1 MARWLSPSHTKGV
14 KILAAA
20 GAGAV
25 LIAAV
30 REFGAV
36 DSLWVTVA
44 IGVGGMLLAFGLKK
58 WRSSHFLVIPVLVAI
73 ALFFEVLL

>member
-1 MARWLSPSHTKGV
+1 MARWLSPSHTKWV
-14 KILAAA
+14 KTLAAV

-36 DSLWVTVA
+36 DSLWVTMA
-44 IGVGGMLLAFGLKK
+44 IALGGMLLAFGLKK
-58 WRSSHFLVIPVLVAI
+58 WRASHFFVMPILVTI
-73 ALFFEVLL
+73 ALCIEVLL